1 MTEVYIAIGSAL
13 VSGGMA
19 LLGVWLTNHNA
30 NKVAKRQAEAERQK
44 HILEQKETLYYKIF
58 ASLDMAGYENPY
70 LNGSWKKED
79 ASEEDIE
86 ILLQIYAPKEVIAD
100 YHHAM
105 EAIAADLPLPV
116 IVGRLDKL
124 KSSIRKDL
132 GIKEV

>member
-30 NKVAKRQAEAERQK
+30 NVVAERQSEAERQK

-70 LNGSWKKED
+70 LNGTWKKED

-86 ILLQIYAPKEVIAD
+86 ILLQLYAPKEVIAD

-105 EAIAADLPLPV
+105 EAIVSTLPLPV
-116 IVGRLDKL
+116 IAGRLDRL
-124 KSSIRKDL
+124 KASIRKDL